1 MPRDLK
7 RVKEYIELGF
17 DKEKAIEMVDE
28 EGATEP
34 TPDPTPEPNKEDN
47 KSLTREDIIKI
58 YEEERQKEN
67 LKNTQVD
74 VKEQP
79 TVESAFKNILGTN

>member
-17 DKEKAIEMVDE
+17 DKEVAVKMVDE

-34 TPDPTPEPNKEDN
+34 VQEPTPEPTKDDSKALSKEDV
-47 KSLTREDIIKI
+47 IKI
-58 YEEERQKEN
+58 VEEERQKEN

-79 TVESAFKNILGTN
+79 TVEGAFKNILGTN

>member
-17 DKEKAIEMVDE
+17 DKEDAIKMVDE

-34 TPDPTPEPNKEDN
+34 VQEPTTEPNKEDN
-47 KSLTREDIIKI
+47 KSLTREDIVKI

-67 LKNTQVD
+67 LKNTEVD
-74 VKEQP
+74 IKEQP
-79 TVESAFKNILGTN
+79 TVEGAFKNILGTN